1 MRPEVLERLP
11 KMKKHISRTC
21 GGPMCAKWVCDWV
34 RLTLLTEEQK
44 ILVKVWKAQPQ
55 SQKVFFLS
63 FLVIKK
69 PERLV
74 LF

>member
-1 MRPEVLERLP
+1 
-11 KMKKHISRTC
+11 MKKHISSTC

-55 SQKVFFLS
+55 SQKVFFLK
-63 FLVIKK
+63 F
-69 PERLV
+69 
-74 LF
+74 FGN